1 MFGWFERRL
10 NPYPEAQPSAPPH
23 GLLAFCWH
31 YSREAAPWLIA
42 MAILTA
48 LISIGEVML
57 FGFLGSIVDWLATS
71 DPQGFLEREAG
82 RLMLMGAIGLIGLP
96 VTVLLHSMIIHQ
108 TLLGQLPDDRAL
120 ADAPLPAAPEP
131 ELLFQRICRPGGDKG
146 DADVAVDPGIGDEA
160 ARRLRLCLGLFHR
173 DDRHGGQ
180 RRVAAG
186 AADAGLAGGL
196 CRADCAISFRS

>member
-1 MFGWFERRL
+1 V
-10 NPYPEAQPSAPPH
+10 PSAPPE
-23 GLLAFCWH
+23 GLVAFCWH
-31 YSREAAPWLIA
+31 YSRDAAPWLIA

-57 FGFLGSIVDWLATS
+57 FGFLGSIVDWLANS

-82 RLMLMGAIGLIGLP
+82 RLMLMGAMVLIGLP
-96 VTVLLHSMIIHQ
+96 VTVAAAFADHPPDAS
-108 TLLGQLPDDRAL
+108 GQLPDDRAL
-120 ADAPLPAAPEP
+120 ADAPLSAAPEP
-131 ELLFQRICRPGGDKG
+131 ELLLQRIRRPGRDKG

-180 RRVAAG
+180 RRLAAG
-186 AADAGLAGGL
+186 AAAAGLAGGL
-196 CRADCAISFRS
+196 CRADQRISFRS